1 MNPYEHESIINAYD
15 KRLVDCFVKQ
25 NQQNAWLSVVDVARW
40 VFRTNKPNPYQKEYC
55 QRKLLTIKG
64 MSWTSEVARSFLEQ
78 GKNPSREYLYVYRL
92 KDASL
97 IEEEDKASVTV
108 EDAINSA
115 YGLNPS
121 QSC

>member
-1 MNPYEHESIINAYD
+1 
-15 KRLVDCFVKQ
+15 
-25 NQQNAWLSVVDVARW
+25 
-40 VFRTNKPNPYQKEYC
+40 
-55 QRKLLTIKG
+55 